1 VIIEIAEVI
10 DKLRKF
16 PAAFQTYTLEG
27 KAGVL
32 RAMVSRVVI
41 GEGTARIEWEKPF
54 SYIIQTVPYA
64 EVLTGTLKHAGM
76 DEFRTL
82 CGDILLQWAA

>member
-1 VIIEIAEVI
+1 M
-10 DKLRKF
+10 KF
-16 PAAFQTYTLEG
+16 EG
-27 KAGVL
+27 KGGVL
-32 RAMVSRVVI
+32 RAMVSRVVV
-41 GEGTARIEWEKPF
+41 GEGTARIEWKKPF

-64 EVLTGTLKHAGM
+64 EVLTRPVMHARM